1 MIVAELK
8 GKVDDFALGASTPA
22 VETAR
27 FTSGQRD
34 ALEVL
39 LALGEARVD
48 AERWLERAAQLHP
61 ELGPAEDW
69 VKATYRIKTGV
80 EG

>member
-1 MIVAELK
+1 MGGE
-8 GKVDDFALGASTPA
+8 SPA
-22 VETAR
+22 VEIGKFSDA
-27 FTSGQRD
+27 QRD

-39 LALGEARVD
+39 LALGESRQD

-61 ELGPAEDW
+61 DLQETEAW
-69 VKATYRIKTGV
+69 VKAGYRIKSGV